1 MHFLRGKTAL
11 ALSTFLLAVPFARA
25 VEIYAPDNLGNIN
38 GGTVGDRLI
47 KFDSANPSAV
57 TVIGDMGVANTLF
70 TGMDFSPDGTLYA
83 YARDNTVG
91 GLFSVSTT
99 TGAATFIGRGG
110 IAGTNL
116 VGDMAWDPVA
126 QQMLVVAT
134 NTIERASL
142 YSVSLTTGV
151 ATLIGQITSPSQTQ
165 FIDVGLAVDA
175 QGNRYIHDVLSDQ
188 LFKLTG
194 LVANPLPTPLGY
206 NSNFSQGLTI
216 DWSRDNKG
224 YHGAF
229 NQDSG
234 RSELYTWDI
243 NTGAETF
250 QGFIGPIHSGGSIS
264 EYEPG
269 DVAIPPI
276 PEPAS
281 LLLIGLG
288 LMAIRRR

>member
-1 MHFLRGKTAL
+1 MHISRGAAAL
-11 ALSTFLLAVPFARA
+11 ALSLFVAPFALAVD
-25 VEIYAPDNLGNIN
+25 IYAPDNLGNIN

-47 KFDSANPSAV
+47 KFDSLNPNAV
-57 TVIGDMGVANTLF
+57 TVIGDMGVAGTLF
-70 TGMDFSPDGTLYA
+70 TGMDFSSNGTLYA

-91 GLFSVSTT
+91 GLFSVSTS
-99 TGAATFIGRGG
+99 TGATTFIGRGG
-110 IAGTNL
+110 IPGTHL

-126 QQMLVVAT
+126 QQMLLVST
-134 NTIERASL
+134 NTIERCNL
-142 YSVSLTTGV
+142 YTVSLSTGV
-151 ATLIGQITSPSQTQ
+151 ATLLGQITNPSQTQ

-188 LFKLTG
+188 IFKLSG

-216 DWSRDNKG
+216 DWSRDNQG

-229 NQDSG
+229 NQDTG
-234 RSELYTWDI
+234 RSELYTWNI
-243 NTGAETF
+243 GTGAESF
-250 QGFIGPIHSGGSIS
+250 VGNIGPIHQGGVIS

-269 DVAIPPI
+269 DVAIPPV

-281 LLLIGLG
+281 LLLLGLG
-288 LMAIRRR
+288 ALVLRRR